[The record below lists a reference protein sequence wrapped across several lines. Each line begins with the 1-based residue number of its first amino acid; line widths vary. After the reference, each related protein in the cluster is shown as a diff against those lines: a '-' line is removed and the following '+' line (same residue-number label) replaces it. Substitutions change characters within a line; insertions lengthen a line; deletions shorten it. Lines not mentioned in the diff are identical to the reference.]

1 MAAKRPRVTGAKE
14 IGRNVQALKGL
25 TRENVFKGLVAGGL
39 LVKKDSQKETPRRT
53 GNLISGA
60 YLATP
65 KSLPDAGGGFT
76 GADGGKLKTRHAT
89 IMKESQGAAA
99 MKSRGASATVAVGYT
114 PFYALLVHENPR
126 AGTPGYSP
134 AKDRKG
140 LRAERVHSRVG
151 GWKFLEN
158 ALKGSATRV
167 LQAITAATRLPPG
180 PVTS

>member
-1 MAAKRPRVTGAKE
+1 MATKRPRVTGAKE
-14 IGRNVQALKGL
+14 IGKNTRALKAV

-65 KSLPDAGGGFT
+65 KSLPDAGGSFSGDD
-76 GADGGKLKTRHAT
+76 AAKLKTRHAT
-89 IMKESQGAAA
+89 IMKESQGATA

-114 PFYALLVHENPR
+114 PFYALKVHENPR
-126 AGTPGYSP
+126 AGTPGYKPES
-134 AKDRKG
+134 DRAG

-167 LQAITAATRLPPG
+167 LQAITAATRLPSG
-180 PVTS
+180 PVRS